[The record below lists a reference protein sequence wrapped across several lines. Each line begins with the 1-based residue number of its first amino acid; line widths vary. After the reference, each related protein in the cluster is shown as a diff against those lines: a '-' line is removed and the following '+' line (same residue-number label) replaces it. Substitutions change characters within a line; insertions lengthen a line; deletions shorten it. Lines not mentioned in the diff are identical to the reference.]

1 MFDYLFRVLSR
12 KGWVKS
18 KESEEKSDSDFSDKS
33 NEDKE
38 EVQKHWDD
46 SGLKDALHLL
56 TLEPEKLQWDVY
68 EKIDEILD
76 SIHKTVSFTTKHHLK
91 NDVN

>member
-18 KESEEKSDSDFSDKS
+18 KESEEKSVSDLPDKS

-38 EVQKHWDD
+38 ETSKSEV
-46 SGLKDALHLL
+46 S
-56 TLEPEKLQWDVY
+56 
-68 EKIDEILD
+68 KIFMSVFFI
-76 SIHKTVSFTTKHHLK
+76 
-91 NDVN
+91 

>member
-18 KESEEKSDSDFSDKS
+18 KESEEKSNSDFPDKS

-38 EVQKHWDD
+38 ETTNSKVSSLSITTNS
-46 SGLKDALHLL
+46 SGISANSL
-56 TLEPEKLQWDVY
+56 
-68 EKIDEILD
+68 
-76 SIHKTVSFTTKHHLK
+76 
-91 NDVN
+91 

>member
-18 KESEEKSDSDFSDKS
+18 KESEEKSDSDLPDKS

-38 EVQKHWDD
+38 ETSKSEVSNLSITINS
-46 SGLKDALHLL
+46 SGISANSL
-56 TLEPEKLQWDVY
+56 
-68 EKIDEILD
+68 
-76 SIHKTVSFTTKHHLK
+76 
-91 NDVN
+91 